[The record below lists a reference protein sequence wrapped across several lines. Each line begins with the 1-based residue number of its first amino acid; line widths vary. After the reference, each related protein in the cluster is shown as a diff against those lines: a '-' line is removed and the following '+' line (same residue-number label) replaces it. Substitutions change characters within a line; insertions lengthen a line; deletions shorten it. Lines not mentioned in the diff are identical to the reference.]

1 MGKYIIDIEHED
13 MIVNGHLVI
22 PLEVCVQGNEK
33 KAEFNCEL
41 TNNLTPYTEPDMEQV
56 RKEAWEAART
66 LWNTP
71 KRKEIFGYTSFNT
84 ALMTLT
90 AQEVIEKIRAYEQAQ
105 EKIQVGD
112 EVISPDGKG
121 VVTEISDR
129 IVRIMYSSGSGYII
143 KPEELTKTGRH
154 FPEIAEVLQ
163 KMKES

>member
-1 MGKYIIDIEHED
+1 MGKKYIVELKKNETLYKAATRESD
-13 MIVNGHLVI
+13 GTAY
-22 PLEVCVQGNEK
+22 VCSAIG
-33 KAEFNCEL
+33 
-41 TNNLTPYTEPDMEQV
+41 TPYTAPDLEQI

-112 EVISPDGKG
+112 EVDWMGDKY
-121 VVTEISDR
+121 VVTYVRCEEKKADLISCKFGSACEN
-129 IVRIMYSSGSGYII
+129 VAFSS
-143 KPEELTKTGRH
+143 LQKTGRH
-154 FPEIAEVLQ
+154 FPDIAEVLQ
-163 KMKES
+163 KMKETDNG